1 MAAGERLWATLLSSC
16 GRERL
21 GRTAALLLRR
31 DTAWSTDENVIES
44 KAAVSA
50 TRLASIFVACAIL
63 CAFGR
68 VAIASDGFGQ
78 VTLRLEPLAAVV
90 KEGEEIGMKVVFI
103 GGAQETILTLPM
115 GADPSGIISYRVTEI
130 ASLRE
135 WTAVNRD
142 SRSFAADAHR
152 RIPAG
157 GRLEQD
163 HDVLEFRGQ
172 NEHVREVLP
181 AGTYRIVVTYDEGR
195 TFRPE
200 NRTSRVLR
208 SEPVEIVVT
217 AR

>member
-1 MAAGERLWATLLSSC
+1 
-16 GRERL
+16 
-21 GRTAALLLRR
+21 
-31 DTAWSTDENVIES
+31 
-44 KAAVSA
+44 
-50 TRLASIFVACAIL
+50 
-63 CAFGR
+63 
-68 VAIASDGFGQ
+68 
-78 VTLRLEPLAAVV
+78 VV

-103 GGAQETILTLPM
+103 GGAQETTLTMPM

-130 ASLRE
+130 ASGRE

-157 GRLEQD
+157 GRLEQH
-163 HDVLEFRGQ
+163 HDVLEFRAQ
-172 NEHVREVLP
+172 KEHVREVLP
-181 AGTYRIVVTYDEGR
+181 AGTYRIVITYDEAR